1 MFLRAVIISEV
12 QPIKI
17 RAIVPEF
24 LKKSNIPSKL
34 DDLTLLELQK
44 INTIKTD
51 SGKTI
56 FNNVEKLQELE
67 ALYEQAKQFLNAN
80 EHDDVWLIF
89 QLLFKQD
96 LELKEK
102 IAKALIPQSEEEMVS
117 EEVLTNL
124 IELQGFFSNYRIRL
138 LEEITNKLID
148 LYDKSN
154 QFYKSGDLEKGAY
167 IANLAHNFHRYYS
180 VKLKSNFEAP
190 IDEYKGAM
198 FQECSISLDVVKDS
212 GERNLVEATH
222 SVIKRENELQNT

>member
-1 MFLRAVIISEV
+1 M
-12 QPIKI
+12 K
-17 RAIVPEF
+17 
-24 LKKSNIPSKL
+24 
-34 DDLTLLELQK
+34 ELQK

-51 SGKTI
+51 SGKVI
-56 FNNVEKLQELE
+56 FNNQEKLEELE
-67 ALYEQAKQFLNAN
+67 GLFEKAKQYLEAN

-89 QLLFKQD
+89 ALLFRQD

-102 IAKALIPQSEEEMVS
+102 IAKALMPQPEDEFVS

-124 IELQGFFSNYRIRL
+124 IEIQGFFSNFRIRL

-154 QFYKSGDLEKGAY
+154 SFYLSGDLEKGAY
-167 IANLAHNFHRYYS
+167 IANLAFTFYRYYS

-190 IDEYKGAM
+190 VDEYKGAM

-212 GERNLVEATH
+212 GERNLVEATT
-222 SVIKRENELQNT
+222 SVIKRENELQNS

>member
-1 MFLRAVIISEV
+1 LTEV
-12 QPIKI
+12 T
-17 RAIVPEF
+17 
-24 LKKSNIPSKL
+24 LK
-34 DDLTLLELQK
+34 ELQK
-44 INTIKTD
+44 INTIKTE
-51 SGKTI
+51 SGKII
-56 FNNVEKLQELE
+56 FNNQEKLEELE
-67 ALYEQAKQFLNAN
+67 ALYEQAKNYLNLN

-102 IAKALIPQSEEEMVS
+102 IAKALMPQSEDEIVS

-124 IELQGFFSNYRIRL
+124 IEIQGFFSNFRIRL

-154 QFYKSGDLEKGAY
+154 NFYNSGDLEKGAY
-167 IANLAHNFHRYYS
+167 IANLAQNFYRYYS

-190 IDEYKGAM
+190 VDEYKGAM

-212 GERNLVEATH
+212 GERNLVEATQ
-222 SVIKRENELQNT
+222 SVLRKESELQSN